1 MPVPV
6 TLLVAANQLILITAF
21 FMLVLFKA
29 AICCLFQC
37 DRREKKGIRSAEN
50 HYACHHEGELLPA
63 FFMKFPS
70 YVSSDSFIHFRS
82 GLSLPALLFI
92 SVLVCL
98 FRLFYSFPF
107 WFVSSDLL
115 FIPFYCVSSDF
126 RIRSVP
132 IYLFWIFLLNSVQ
145 IHEIRIITS
154 ILITSKTTSPYRQG
168 KSLFP

>member
-29 AICCLFQC
+29 TICCLFQC

-82 GLSLPALLFI
+82 GLSLPT
-92 SVLVCL
+92 
-98 FRLFYSFPF
+98 FYSFRSIVFLPTFVFVPF
-107 WFVSSDLL
+107 Q
-115 FIPFYCVSSDF
+115 FISFGFFY
-126 RIRSVP
+126 
-132 IYLFWIFLLNSVQ
+132 
-145 IHEIRIITS
+145 
-154 ILITSKTTSPYRQG
+154 LIQFKYM
-168 KSLFP
+168 KSESLHQY